1 MKEEAPMSKDPIRG
15 KTLRFTFDDGP
26 MAEKTFE
33 HSFRVDGTVTFRMV
47 TAGVSGKPSEAK
59 GDDAT
64 ATKYEMAAVGD
75 DLWAVSYLS
84 RQGYTLTTV
93 LDFNTKKLVA
103 FSSNEKMLGMQHGHV
118 QEVGQSARNV
128 ADAPAPRH

>member
-1 MKEEAPMSKDPIRG
+1 MSKDPIRG

-33 HSFRVDGTVTFRMV
+33 HRFRADGTVTFRMI
-47 TAGVSGKPSEAK
+47 TDGVSGKPSETK
-59 GDDAT
+59 GDDKA
-64 ATKYEMAAVGD
+64 AAKYELAAVGD

-84 RQGYTLTTV
+84 SQGYTLTTV

-103 FSSNEKMLGMQHGHV
+103 FSSNEKMLGMQHGRF
-118 QEVGQSARNV
+118 QELGQSASNV
-128 ADAPAPRH
+128 AATPAPRP